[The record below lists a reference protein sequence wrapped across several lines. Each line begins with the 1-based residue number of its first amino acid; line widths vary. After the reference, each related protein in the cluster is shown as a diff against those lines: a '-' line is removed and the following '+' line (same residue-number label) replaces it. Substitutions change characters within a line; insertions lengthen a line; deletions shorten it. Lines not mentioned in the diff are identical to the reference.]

1 MHIITNRPS
10 NDRISPAGDETGAG
24 NAQALEAFRSDVI
37 DRIRAAGGVWTLA
50 GGQLVLP
57 RVFGFCRGVK
67 RALLMLQRTIADPV
81 RRGQTFT
88 LLGEIIHNP
97 WVNDYFRSRG
107 VRVLSRRQREQLEKH
122 LTADDCAVIPAF
134 GVPLSVERRL
144 EGIGCDV
151 LDCTC
156 GDVRRLWTWSQ
167 RAVRDGFGVLIFG
180 KPAHDETVV
189 TKSRLRA
196 AGGKYLVA
204 EDLAQVDRFLDMIAA
219 GAKVSPG
226 DAFGSDATNAE
237 SIDCFRRLAQ
247 VSQTTMLYDETM
259 EVRRRVRSTFLRK
272 FGEEGLAERVL
283 FEPTVCRAT
292 QDRQTA
298 AVELCR
304 SACDLVIVVGGF
316 GSSNTRNLHRLAKS
330 YAPALLIEDSAAI
343 GSGEELETIDPS
355 AGEPVTVRGWLPER
369 RPLRVGVLAGASS
382 PEIVVGE
389 VLEKLAGFLS

>member
-1 MHIITNRPS
+1 MAS
-10 NDRISPAGDETGAG
+10 NDRTSPQGDEAVPGDAP
-24 NAQALEAFRSDVI
+24 ALDAFRSDVI
-37 DRIRAAGGVWTLA
+37 DRIRAAGGAWRLA

-67 RALLMLQRTIADPV
+67 RALAMLQRTVSDPT

-107 VRVLSRRQREQLEKH
+107 VRVLSRRQRGRLEEH
-122 LTADDCAVIPAF
+122 LTAGDCAVIPAF

-144 EGIGCDV
+144 AGIACGV

-156 GDVRRLWTWSQ
+156 GDVRRLWIWSE
-167 RAVRDGFGVLIFG
+167 RAVGDGFGVLIFG
-180 KPAHDETVV
+180 KPSHDETVV

-204 EDLAQVDRFLDMIAA
+204 EDLTQVDRFLDMIAA
-219 GAKVSPG
+219 GAKASPG
-226 DAFGSDATNAE
+226 DAFGDQATNAE

-247 VSQTTMLYDETM
+247 VSQTTMLYEETM
-259 EVRRRVRSTFLRK
+259 EVRRRVRSTFLVK
-272 FGEEGLAERVL
+272 FGQEALAESVL

-298 AVELCR
+298 AVDLCR
-304 SACDLVIVVGGF
+304 SGCDLVMVVGGF
-316 GSSNTRNLHRLAKS
+316 GSSNTRNLHRLARG
-330 YAPALLIEDSAAI
+330 YAPAFLIEDSTAI
-343 GSGEELETIDPS
+343 GSGRALETIDPET
-355 AGEPVTVRGWLPER
+355 GEQVTVRDWLPER

-382 PEIVVGE
+382 PEVVVGE